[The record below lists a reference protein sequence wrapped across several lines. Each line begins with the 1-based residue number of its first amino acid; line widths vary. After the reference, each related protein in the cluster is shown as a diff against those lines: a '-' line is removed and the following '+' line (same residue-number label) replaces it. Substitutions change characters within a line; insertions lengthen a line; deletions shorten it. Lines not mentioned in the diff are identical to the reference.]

1 MKKKIKNTHQHCRN
15 GKIVENW
22 TFNTLTLYGHSV
34 PVNKKSGWHFK
45 KQGGGG
51 RSCIRSIK
59 RASVF
64 FFFLSLSF
72 SNRGRGSGKGKW
84 RRQVHPPRQANNSA
98 VQKEFC
104 RQRRFIFQC
113 RGAATGV
120 AGAVKVAPWGH
131 QREHLVRH
139 FPNYHPISL
148 FFVAFHGYTIGP
160 PTTSTVS
167 LFKKKLS
174 CTHFT
179 VPKWLERC
187 SYFPFFFFCS
197 FSFPTLSY
205 SLQQILVE
213 KQDVRTSKTPCTGS

>member
-1 MKKKIKNTHQHCRN
+1 MAWKKKKKKNTHQHCRN

-104 RQRRFIFQC
+104 RRRRFIFQC

-131 QREHLVRH
+131 QRERLVRH

-148 FFVAFHGYTIGP
+148 FFFCCFSRVHNR
-160 PTTSTVS
+160 PTYNFNS
-167 LFKKKLS
+167 
-174 CTHFT
+174 
-179 VPKWLERC
+179 VPL
-187 SYFPFFFFCS
+187 
-197 FSFPTLSY
+197 
-205 SLQQILVE
+205 
-213 KQDVRTSKTPCTGS
+213 